1 MTRGMRVFNNLV
13 GGINL
18 GGLPGEPA
26 DAVNVL
32 AAIVENIPYPLWIFD
47 DNRDVVY
54 DNKACWKFGS
64 GGSAIGRNVTGFSPA
79 VSAMLIDGLN
89 SSKTSGQFEIRE
101 GWVDSPVLGHC
112 FLHFDFL
119 PLPQQF
125 VAVSPTDMTEV
136 KRAEQRLERSEE
148 QTRFF
153 AEILERSTVPFAA
166 ATPSGILLTFNQ
178 AFCELTGYNE
188 QELRGMSWTGQLTP
202 PHWREQEA
210 RILAKLRTAHQPQ
223 RYEIELMSR
232 GKSLIPVEIL
242 AQVMCSDN
250 GDPQFFF
257 IFVEDVSERREMQ
270 ESILREQ
277 KDESITTLA
286 GGLAHDFNNILT
298 GIVGA
303 VSLIREVTPPDS
315 ELAEWSDIIA
325 TSAERM
331 ADMTTKL
338 LTYARGGQ
346 LKPTAMELPRA
357 IKDAVVMAKSSL
369 PNTVQIQLDCP
380 DDLWL
385 ITANPGLL
393 NQVLLNLIINAGEA
407 MQASGGSLF
416 IRAHNEVHQ
425 DDWTCVHHRKHARGN
440 YVHAEFNDSGPGMEE
455 ETLKRIF
462 EPFYSTKS
470 EGRGLGL
477 AAAIGVVNGLGG
489 CLYATSR
496 PGTGSTFHL
505 LLPKAISA
513 PQPTSQAD
521 PTPAGKHET
530 VLLIDDDKI
539 VVRVMASMLREAG
552 YKTLSATNGPDGLS
566 QYRMSWW
573 DIDLVIL
580 DVHMPIM
587 SGSDVLRQILEINP
601 EARVLLCSGYAESQ
615 VAETMGGLKATGFIQ
630 KPYRADQL
638 ATEVRRALVSQDE

>member
-1 MTRGMRVFNNLV
+1 MRVFNNLV

-18 GGLPGEPA
+18 GGLPSEPA
-26 DAVNVL
+26 DAATVL
-32 AAIVENIPYPLWIFD
+32 ATIVENIPYPIWIFD
-47 DNRDVVY
+47 KHHDVVY
-54 DNKACWKFGS
+54 DNKICWKFGS
-64 GGSAIGRNVTGFSPA
+64 GGSAIGRSVSGFSPA
-79 VSAMLIDGLN
+79 VSAMLDDGLH
-89 SSKTSGQFEIRE
+89 SSRANEQFEIRE

-112 FLHFDFL
+112 YLHFDFL
-119 PLPQQF
+119 PLPHDF
-125 VAVSPTDMTEV
+125 VAVAPTDMTEM

-166 ATPSGILLTFNQ
+166 ATPSGILLTFNP
-178 AFCELTGYNE
+178 AFCELTGYSE
-188 QELRGMSWTGQLTP
+188 QELRGTSWTGQLTP

-210 RILAKLRTAHQPQ
+210 RILAKLRQTHQPQ
-223 RYEIELMSR
+223 RYEIELMCR
-232 GKSLIPVEIL
+232 NKSMIPVEIL
-242 AQVMCSDN
+242 AQVMCTAT
-250 GDPQFFF
+250 GEPQFFF
-257 IFVEDVSERREMQ
+257 IFVEDISERHKLQ
-270 ESILREQ
+270 EQILREQ

-286 GGLAHDFNNILT
+286 GGIAHDFNNILT

-303 VSLIREVTPPDS
+303 VSLIHEVTPPDS
-315 ELAEWSDIIA
+315 NLAEWSDIIA

-346 LKPTAMELPRA
+346 LKPVSMEFPRA
-357 IKDAVVMAKSSL
+357 LKDAIVMAKSSL
-369 PNTVQIQLDCP
+369 PSNVQILLDCP

-385 ITANPGLL
+385 VTANPGQL

-407 MQASGGSLF
+407 MQRSGGSLC
-416 IRAHNEVHQ
+416 IRARNEKHQ
-425 DDWTCVHHRKHARGN
+425 DDWTCVHHRKHVRGN
-440 YVHAEFNDSGPGMEE
+440 YVHAEFSDSGHGMDEA
-455 ETLKRIF
+455 TLARIF
-462 EPFYSTKS
+462 EPFYSTKA

-477 AAAIGVVNGLGG
+477 AASIGVVTGLGG

-505 LLPKAISA
+505 LLPKAASLPLPTAKPDAA
-513 PQPTSQAD
+513 PTGQ
-521 PTPAGKHET
+521 HET
-530 VLLIDDDKI
+530 ILLIDDDEI
-539 VVRVMASMLREAG
+539 VIRVMTNMLREAG
-552 YKTLSATNGPDGLS
+552 YRILSAVNGPDGLS

-587 SGSDVLRQILEINP
+587 SGTDVLREILEVNRD
-601 EARVLLCSGYAESQ
+601 ARVLLCSGYSETQA
-615 VAETMGGLKATGFIQ
+615 AETIGNLKAAGFIQ

-638 ATEVRRALVSQDE
+638 AAKVRQALRTNRE